1 MNVEETSLTWVFELR
16 FVFVSVNV
24 AVVSGQGMPGFK
36 LVWTFLTEPVGLS
49 GVSADAHVGVES
61 SPPSYEF
68 ENVSLL
74 Y

>member
-1 MNVEETSLTWVFELR
+1 MNVEETSLAWVFELWL
-16 FVFVSVNV
+16 VFMSVNV
-24 AVVSGQGMPGFK
+24 AVISCQGMSVFE
-36 LVWTFLTEPVGLS
+36 LVWTFLAETIGLS